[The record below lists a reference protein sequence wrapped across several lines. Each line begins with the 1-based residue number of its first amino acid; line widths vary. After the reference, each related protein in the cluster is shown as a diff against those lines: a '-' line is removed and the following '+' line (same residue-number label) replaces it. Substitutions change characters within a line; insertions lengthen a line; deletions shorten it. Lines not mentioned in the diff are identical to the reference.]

1 MIDLS
6 MLDEQKLKEL
16 RQAHRKGFQAGVK
29 GGKEPNC
36 PYLPGSAE
44 VIFWDRGLVDGAA
57 LRSERAANE

>member
-6 MLDEQKLKEL
+6 MLDEERLKEL
-16 RQAHRKGFQAGVK
+16 EQAHRKGFQAGVK

-44 VIFWDRGLVDGAA
+44 VIFWDKGLEDGAA
-57 LRSERAANE
+57 LRLELATNG